1 MRRVAIIID
10 SLKIGGA
17 QRLVSAFAS
26 NASMHGIEP
35 VIINLRDGSPSAIL
49 DVVLAAGVKVIT
61 VPSYSLF
68 NIKRLRWL
76 VSFLRESKIDVVQTH
91 LMYANI
97 LGSTAAHLANLPVIC
112 TLHSTH
118 VKSGWRGRILK
129 RLEDYC
135 LQKFATRILAVGDM
149 VSTAHQG
156 HYGDRVVDVI
166 PNGIPEI
173 GDVSVSDRARLRSEL
188 GVNGHPLI
196 ITVGRFS
203 TSKGYQDMIE
213 AFGLLQQKNLK
224 SKLLMVGSGST
235 QDSIRSQIEK
245 LDLGHAVILAGERHD
260 IPQLLASSDVFASSS
275 HREGLPLSVLEAMMA
290 GLPVVATAVGDIP
303 NVVTR
308 DTGVIVPPH
317 RPEMLAA
324 ALEELL
330 TNPNKRQEMGKAA
343 RDRAV
348 QEYSVDVWMKRHVK
362 LYEDVIHSQGRQP
375 VS

>member
-17 QRLVSAFAS
+17 QQLVSAFAS
-26 NASMHGIEP
+26 NAPNYGIEP
-35 VIINLRDGSPSAIL
+35 VIINLKDGSPSVIL
-49 DVVLAAGVKVIT
+49 DGILAAGVKVIT

-68 NIKRLRWL
+68 NFKRLRWL
-76 VSFLRESKIDVVQTH
+76 VGFLRESKIDVVQTH

-97 LGSTAAHLANLPVIC
+97 LGSVAAHLADLPVIS

-118 VKSGWRGRILK
+118 VRSGFRSKLLK
-129 RLEDYC
+129 RLEDFC
-135 LQKFATRILAVGDM
+135 LHRFATRILAVGDM
-149 VSTAHQG
+149 VASAHQG
-156 HYGDRVVDVI
+156 RYEGRAVDVI

-173 GDVSVSDRARLRSEL
+173 RAVSASDRDRLRHEL
-188 GVNGHPLI
+188 GGNGQPII

-203 TSKGYQDMIE
+203 TAKGYHDMIE
-213 AFGLLQQKNLK
+213 AFKLLQQKNLK

-235 QDSIRSQIEK
+235 QDSIRSQIEE
-245 LDLGHAVILAGERHD
+245 LDLEHSVILAGDRND
-260 IPQLLASSDVFASSS
+260 VPQLLASSDVFASSS

-330 TNPNKRQEMGKAA
+330 TNPVKRQEMGKAA
-343 RDRAV
+343 KDRAQ

-362 LYEDVIHSQGRQP
+362 LYEDVIQAHGRQP
-375 VS
+375 A